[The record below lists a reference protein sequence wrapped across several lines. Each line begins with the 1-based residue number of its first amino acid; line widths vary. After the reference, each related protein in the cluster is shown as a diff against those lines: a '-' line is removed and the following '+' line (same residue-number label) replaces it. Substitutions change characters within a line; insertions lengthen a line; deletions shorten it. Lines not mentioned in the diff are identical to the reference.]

1 METTTLSL
9 LTAFTNLC
17 VRFVPDGIGGSSSA
31 ATYEALSPDANAF
44 YIRSDNGEPNKI
56 VNVYDALGKPV
67 FSFERTSEYSTLWSL
82 YQLPVRRQVALIR
95 IGLVW
100 QSVDFLDKPGLQH
113 RQLTPDQGWVTGWLR
128 RQFFLTDGASYHWTR
143 RSQWLERTINPGGK
157 HEERRER
164 LARVRLLR
172 PYRFEWELLV
182 DSSLDP
188 EIALATGFV
197 AMQTQWDTT
206 HRVTPGARTAIVPAK
221 QACNDENTERVSLPT
236 AKPIDEKSPP
246 QTPLKPSGKQ
256 DLQEKSDAT
265 NKGEHNAQSPLS
277 GIPPEALAYEEPT
290 KPTEFFNP
298 PPDFHP

>member
-9 LTAFTNLC
+9 LTTFTNLC
-17 VRFVPDGIGGSSSA
+17 VRCVPDGIGGNSAA
-31 ATYEALSPDANAF
+31 ATYEGLDSEPSAF
-44 YIRSDNGEPNKI
+44 YIRSDNGEPSTT

-67 FSFERTSEYSTLWSL
+67 YAFERTSAYSTLWSL
-82 YQLPVRRQVALIR
+82 FELPTRRQVAIIR

-128 RQFFLTDGASYHWTR
+128 RQFFLNDGASYHWTR

-172 PYRFEWELLV
+172 TYRFEWEMLV
-182 DSSLDP
+182 DRSLDP
-188 EIALATGFV
+188 EVALATGFV

-206 HRVTPGARTAIVPAK
+206 RLVTPGVRTALPASK
-221 QACNDENTERVSLPT
+221 QSANFQ
-236 AKPIDEKSPP
+236 AIDEVRASSK
-246 QTPLKPSGKQ
+246 TNEKPDHEQYQQNGQSS
-256 DLQEKSDAT
+256 DLCDDEGTK
-265 NKGEHNAQSPLS
+265 KEHELENPLS
-277 GIPPEALAYEEPT
+277 NVPPEALVYQEPA